1 MLTQLE
7 VGAVRQGGAG
17 TEQLAQRKKL
27 AEQLVI
33 KESSPMVEVRLHVHG
48 KYPVSDLAAV
58 LSEVDGVASVL
69 VGNDQAAD
77 D

>member
-33 KESSPMVEVRLHVHG
+33 KESSPMVEVRLHVRG
-48 KYPVSDLAAV
+48 KYPVSDLAAE